1 MGTVEDQKF
10 RQCLKSVMLRLVFTA
25 IKRALLAVRCV
36 LCVMVSVSRS
46 KVLLWSGSGMW
57 ALAGA
62 GGPGGP
68 GGPGRPLS
76 PGSPGGPRG
85 PERRGGGQKHQC
97 GDMT

>member
-1 MGTVEDQKF
+1 
-10 RQCLKSVMLRLVFTA
+10 MLIHF
-25 IKRALLAVRCV
+25 
-36 LCVMVSVSRS
+36 
-46 KVLLWSGSGMW
+46 LLWSGSGMW

-85 PERRGGGQKHQC
+85 PEKREDRNINVLIHIHRNSSMADWKCKRCVRSSHDKDQR
-97 GDMT
+97 

>member
-10 RQCLKSVMLRLVFTA
+10 EQCLKSATLRLVFA
-25 IKRALLAVRCV
+25 ANKRALLTVRCV
-36 LCVMVSVSRS
+36 ICVMVSSE
-46 KVLLWSGSGMW
+46 VLPWSGSGMW

-85 PERRGGGQKHQC
+85 PERREGGRKHQC
-97 GDMT
+97 GDRYEI